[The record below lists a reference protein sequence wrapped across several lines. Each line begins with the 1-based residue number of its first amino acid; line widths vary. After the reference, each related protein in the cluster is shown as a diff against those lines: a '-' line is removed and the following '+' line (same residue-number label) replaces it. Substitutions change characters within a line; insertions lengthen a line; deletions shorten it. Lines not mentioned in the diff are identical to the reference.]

1 MAIWKESDSK
11 KKEDAATSSRERAA
25 EKKEAERQEAGTGGE
40 QEKAFGRAKG
50 GDSTESVIAGDLT
63 IEGKIEGAGHVRLI
77 GTFKGDVQVKGDLT
91 IEPGAKVSGG
101 VRAEKVV
108 VGGELEGNIDA
119 ASSVKLLES
128 AVVNGDVKADSVTV
142 AAGSRMRGQVEFGWK
157 EEELR
162 SKKTK
167 LEPVST
173 NE

>member
-1 MAIWKESDSK
+1 MAIWKDSDSK
-11 KKEDAATSSRERAA
+11 KKDAATSSRDRAA
-25 EKKEAERQEAGTGGE
+25 EKDEADRRKAETDGVRGKASGRVKGE
-40 QEKAFGRAKG
+40 
-50 GDSTESVIAGDLT
+50 DSTESVIAGDLT

-77 GTFKGDVQVKGDLT
+77 GTFKGDVQVEGDLT

-119 ASSVKLLES
+119 ATSVRLLES
-128 AVVNGDVKADSVTV
+128 GVVNGDVKADSVSV